1 MTLKIF
7 LCLYFKIKE
16 LGTMELKTSPRENPR
31 YGAFF
36 FEYTKNASSFE
47 YVNV

>member
-1 MTLKIF
+1 
-7 LCLYFKIKE
+7 
-16 LGTMELKTSPRENPR
+16 MELKTSPRENPR

-47 YVNV
+47 ICKSVIRKL

>member
-1 MTLKIF
+1 
-7 LCLYFKIKE
+7 
-16 LGTMELKTSPRENPR
+16 MELKTSPRENPR

-47 YVNV
+47 ICKCVIRKL